1 MTAQTYQAWSN
12 SASFHILTDAAGAN
26 LPATASETNFPVLL
40 RLNGTFFNFGQAKA
54 NGDDLR
60 FSTGAGGSLAYQIE
74 QWDAVNGTA
83 AIWLNV
89 PAIVGNARQELKM
102 YWGQADAV
110 SASSGAAVFNS
121 ANGYLSVFH
130 LNETVKDEVGTL
142 TPSDTGTSV
151 ATGMIGK
158 GRNFTKGKGINC
170 GESITNYPTGNS
182 PSTTEAW
189 FRAGAANAD
198 IVCWGSKAR
207 TTKCGCCC

>member
-74 QWDAVNGTA
+74 QS
-83 AIWLNV
+83 
-89 PAIVGNARQELKM
+89 
-102 YWGQADAV
+102 DAV